1 MSRSDDKG
9 RTTVLFTF
17 AVVMFYIGVS
27 LSHIVYTKGRS
38 WFVIPYIVVF
48 LAIVAGV
55 ATLVWPR
62 SVSAQDAGFS
72 ADSGI
77 VAQDPGAAFGKQFED
92 TAFAPYPDESVD
104 AGLCEVPK

>member
-17 AVVMFYIGVS
+17 VVVVFYVGVS
-27 LSHIVYTKGRS
+27 LFHIVYTKGRS
-38 WFVIPYIVVF
+38 WFVIPYIAVF
-48 LAIVAGV
+48 LAIAVAV

-62 SVSAQDAGFS
+62 SVSAQDAGLS
-72 ADSGI
+72 TDSGI
-77 VAQDPGAAFGKQFED
+77 AAQDPGDVLGKQAED
-92 TAFAPYPDESVD
+92 TAFAPYPDKSVD